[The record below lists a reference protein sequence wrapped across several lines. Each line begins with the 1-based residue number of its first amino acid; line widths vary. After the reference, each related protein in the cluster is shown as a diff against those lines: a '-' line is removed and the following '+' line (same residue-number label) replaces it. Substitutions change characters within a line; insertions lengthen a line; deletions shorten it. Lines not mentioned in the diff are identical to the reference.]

1 MCVYTSGFREL
12 HRALMRYMPRYAPR
26 VFDTSGVSVRRRAAR
41 ISAGKFR
48 IVGLPTDAG
57 PTSRVI
63 RRAIYFTG
71 GGSALTWSAARHL
84 DPRRFQ

>member
-1 MCVYTSGFREL
+1 MLRPVKGLEL
-12 HRALMRYMPRYAPR
+12 YRVLMRYTPRYAPR
-26 VFDTSGVSVRRRAAR
+26 VFDISGISIQRRASR

-71 GGSALTWSAARHL
+71 GGSALT
-84 DPRRFQ
+84 